1 MHIASQKIDIKNWID
16 TITDESIIEEIL
28 AIKKQEKFYFE
39 KEWASSISVDELH
52 KRTKQHLK

>member
-39 KEWASSISVDELH
+39 KE
-52 KRTKQHLK
+52 